1 MNGINFLHTVI
12 MSVLPIGEVILVPIH
27 TNVAVIRFND
37 CPMMTFDRILDL
49 ILEYAGHGKLISY
62 R

>member
-1 MNGINFLHTVI
+1 MVFPHTVI
-12 MSVLPIGEVILVPIH
+12 MSVLPVGEVILVPIH
-27 TNVAVIRFND
+27 TNVSVIRFND
-37 CPMMTFDRILDL
+37 CPMMTLDQILDL